1 MSALAGII
9 LDASGLRAART
20 SLFARTVL
28 RNLTQRQRP
37 IIVPSTA
44 LVLAAG
50 AGWVNPI
57 ELDRPAVTVTGLSQ
71 AIAPAVAIIISEAH
85 GKVSVDVAHAA
96 YEAAATGHL
105 VLTADASAYANLPVL
120 IDVEEIPG

>member
-1 MSALAGII
+1 M
-9 LDASGLRAART
+9 
-20 SLFARTVL
+20 L

-44 LVLAAG
+44 LVIAAG
-50 AGWVNPI
+50 AGWINPI

-85 GKVSVDVAHAA
+85 GKIGVDVAHAA
-96 YEAAATGHL
+96 YEAVSTGHL
-105 VLTADASAYANLPVL
+105 VLTADSSAYVNLPVM